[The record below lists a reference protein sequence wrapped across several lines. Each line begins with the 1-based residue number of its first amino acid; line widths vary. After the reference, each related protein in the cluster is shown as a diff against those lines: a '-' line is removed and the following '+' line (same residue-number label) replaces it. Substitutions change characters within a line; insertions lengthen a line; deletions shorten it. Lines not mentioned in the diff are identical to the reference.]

1 MLLTIDCGNTHVV
14 FGIFDHSDLSYSWR
28 IDTLATNNKEHFLE
42 TFKEK
47 LKNLNITI
55 KHIKYVILA
64 SVVNEAESCFNFFEK
79 SLSIPILSISSSLLK
94 LPIEIDLLQPSQVG
108 ADRLVNAVA
117 GSSLTQSDVII
128 VDFGTAT
135 TFDIVT
141 MVSGMPIYKGGI
153 IAPGVNLSLD
163 VLTRAASKLPKIDL
177 SIHPSKVSVIG
188 KNTVDAMWSGIIW
201 GYVGLIEGI
210 IHRIEVETGN
220 SFRIIAT
227 GGLAS
232 LYLPYCEL
240 IKWQEPNLTLL
251 GLKQIAEINGYR

>member
-14 FGIFDHSDLSYSWR
+14 FGIFDHSDLSCTWR
-28 IDTLATNNKEHFLE
+28 IDTLATNNKEYFLE
-42 TFKEK
+42 IFKKK
-47 LKNLNITI
+47 LKSLNLTI

-64 SVVNEAESCFNFFEK
+64 SVVNEAETCFNFFEN
-79 SLSIPILSISSSLLK
+79 SLSIPFVSISSSLLK
-94 LPIEIDLLQPSQVG
+94 LPIEIDLLEPSQVG

-117 GSSLTQSDVII
+117 GSSLTHSDVII

-153 IAPGVNLSLD
+153 IAPGVNLSLEA
-163 VLTRAASKLPKIDL
+163 LTKAASKLPKIDL

-188 KNTVDAMWSGIIW
+188 KNTLDAMWSGIIW
-201 GYVGLIEGI
+201 GYVGMIEGI

-232 LYLPYCEL
+232 LYLPYSEL
-240 IKWQEPNLTLL
+240 IKWQEPNLTLF

>member
-14 FGIFDHSDLSYSWR
+14 FGIFEHSDLSCSWR
-28 IDTLATNNKEHFLE
+28 IDTLATNNEEQFLE
-42 TFKEK
+42 SFKKK
-47 LKNLNITI
+47 LKNLNLTI

-64 SVVNEAESCFNFFEK
+64 SVVTEAEYCFNFFEK
-79 SLSIPILSISSSLLK
+79 SLSIPFISVSSSLSK
-94 LPIEIDLLQPSQVG
+94 LPIEIDLHEPSQVG

-153 IAPGVNLSLD
+153 IAPGVNLSLEA
-163 VLTRAASKLPKIDL
+163 LTRAASKLPKIDL
-177 SIHPSKVSVIG
+177 SVHPTKVAVIG
-188 KNTVDAMWSGIIW
+188 KNTLDAMWSGIIW
-201 GYVGLIEGI
+201 GYVGMIEGI
-210 IHRIEVETGN
+210 IHSIEVETGN

>member
-14 FGIFDHSDLSYSWR
+14 FGIFDHSDLSYSCR

-42 TFKEK
+42 IFKEK
-47 LKNLNITI
+47 LKNLNLTI
-55 KHIKYVILA
+55 KHIKYVIRA
-64 SVVNEAESCFNFFEK
+64 SVVTKAETCCNFFEK
-79 SLSIPILSISSSLLK
+79 SLSLPFMSISSSLLK
-94 LPIEIDLLQPSQVG
+94 LPIEIDLHEPSQVG

-153 IAPGVNLSLD
+153 IAPGVNLSLEA
-163 VLTRAASKLPKIDL
+163 LTRAASKLPRIDL
-177 SIHPSKVSVIG
+177 SVHPSKVSVIG
-188 KNTVDAMWSGIIW
+188 KNTLDAMWSGIIW
-201 GYVGLIEGI
+201 GYVGMIEGI
-210 IHRIEVETGN
+210 IHRIQVETGN
-220 SFRIIAT
+220 SSRILAT

>member
-42 TFKEK
+42 IFKEK
-47 LKNLNITI
+47 LKNLNLTI

-64 SVVNEAESCFNFFEK
+64 SVVTEAETCFNFFEK
-79 SLSIPILSISSSLLK
+79 SLSIPFISISSSLLK
-94 LPIEIDLLQPSQVG
+94 LPIEIDLPEPSQVG

-153 IAPGVNLSLD
+153 IAPGVNLSLEA
-163 VLTRAASKLPKIDL
+163 LTGAASKLPKIDL
-177 SIHPSKVSVIG
+177 SVHPIEVSVIG
-188 KNTVDAMWSGIIW
+188 KNTLNAMWSGIIW
-201 GYVGLIEGI
+201 GYVGMIEGI